1 MIENWIIWIYGIGCI
16 IEMII
21 IGLFLRKENQIIIAD
36 AFWAIVFIIA
46 SWISILSELIVFK
59 KEIMNFV
66 IWRRKK

>member
-1 MIENWIIWIYGIGCI
+1 MIENWIIWLYGIGCI
-16 IEMII
+16 IELII
-21 IGLFLRKENQIIIAD
+21 LFFYLKREDEIIIAD